1 MLLLR
6 SLFMK
11 RLSILFFLTL
21 FFLVFTT
28 SVEAKTLPQASK
40 SAKTTVSKTSTST
53 SIGVSVKL
61 RADRRAVVVYFSNLK
76 NAKSV
81 AYMLTYKTNT
91 QDEGAMGGINI
102 SGKSNTS
109 QEILFGTCSKGVCRY
124 HVGVRDVKLEVS
136 YTSINGKKYLKK
148 YKIKI

>member
-6 SLFMK
+6 SPFMK
-11 RLSILFFLTL
+11 KLSVLLFLTL
-21 FFLVFTT
+21 FLLVFTS

-40 SAKTTVSKTSTST
+40 SAKTTVSKTSNGT
-53 SIGVSVKL
+53 SIGVSVRL
-61 RADRRAVVVYFSNLK
+61 RVDRRAVVLYFSNLK
-76 NAKSV
+76 SAKSV
-81 AYMLTYKTNT
+81 AYMLTYKTST

-102 SGKSNTS
+102 NGKSNTS

-124 HVGVRDVKLEVS
+124 HVGVSDVKLEVS
-136 YTSINGKKYLKK
+136 YTSANGKKYLKK